1 MAGFEPATP
10 CLQSSEI
17 KSMLLARLALF
28 CVSVHG
34 FGPSLAAIGPKL
46 DPFSWDEPL

>member
-1 MAGFEPATP
+1 
-10 CLQSSEI
+10 
-17 KSMLLARLALF
+17 LARLALF